1 MKLTS
6 SPAADVLKQ
15 HDAGSVRKS
24 ILLIT
29 AVSLGTS
36 ALLAAVLWAYNPQYL
51 RNASAFP
58 LIDSATYLALARNLL
73 LGAPYARNPGP
84 HTCANTSYHQSP
96 KHWFLECTISA
107 ARHADKPCAGT
118 E

>member
-36 ALLAAVLWAYNPQYL
+36 ALLAAVLWAYNPVHL
-51 RNASAFP
+51 RDASAYRVP
-58 LIDSATYLALARNLL
+58 DSGVYLSLGRNLIQHGQFSRSAAVRVGLGEL
-73 LGAPYARNPGP
+73 L
-84 HTCANTSYHQSP
+84 CANLVDLHPASLQ
-96 KHWFLECTISA
+96 
-107 ARHADKPCAGT
+107 
-118 E
+118 

>member
-6 SPAADVLKQ
+6 SPAADALKQ

-36 ALLAAVLWAYNPQYL
+36 ALLAAVLWAYNPVHL
-51 RNASAFP
+51 RNAWACP
-58 LIDSATYLALARNLL
+58 HPDSRAYLSLARNLVL
-73 LGAPYARNPGP
+73 CGEYSRSRRRGDLPHYAAPARY
-84 HTCANTSYHQSP
+84 S
-96 KHWFLECTISA
+96 SA
-107 ARHADKPCAGT
+107 GFSRIRQTLTMRCRVYTA
-118 E
+118 

>member
-6 SPAADVLKQ
+6 SPAADPLKQ

-36 ALLAAVLWAYNPQYL
+36 ALLAAVLWAYNPAYL
-51 RNASAFP
+51 RDASACRVP
-58 LIDSATYLALARNLL
+58 DSGVYLSLGRNLIQH
-73 LGAPYARNPGP
+73 GQFSRSAGP
-84 HTCANTSYHQSP
+84 ALDIQDSRSIIYPNT
-96 KHWFLECTISA
+96 L
-107 ARHADKPCAGT
+107 
-118 E
+118 